1 MGIFGLVLGLLAVPC
16 AYEMWACSD
25 EKRMSELEKERI
37 KKIKQGTLNDRYY
50 IEKAKLNR
58 FPTESLTKFEELI
71 LNGLK
76 EKKYKLIDEKYC
88 CIEIIAEYENFTVD
102 MVEEI
107 LSELFAKRL
116 IDLVKL
122 DFKDGVWFICAEL
135 KD

>member
-1 MGIFGLVLGLLAVPC
+1 MGIFGLVLGLLAAPC
-16 AYEMWACSD
+16 AYEAWAYSD
-25 EKRMSELEKERI
+25 EKRMADLERERI

-50 IEKAKLNR
+50 IEKTKLNR
-58 FPTESLTKFEELI
+58 FPKENSTKLEELI

-76 EKKYKLIDEKYC
+76 EKKYKLIDERYC
-88 CIEIIAEYENFTVD
+88 CAEIIAEYENFTVG
-102 MVEEI
+102 MVEAI

-116 IDLVKL
+116 INLVKL